1 MPVAVGLIALSAA
14 VLLTGGALNSRS
26 LELEAGVTAAAQ
38 RRVDANFR
46 RIITVMAM
54 GLAGYWIW
62 KGLK

>member
-1 MPVAVGLIALSAA
+1 MPIAVGLVALSAA
-14 VLLTGGALNSRS
+14 VILTGGALNSRS
-26 LELEAGVTAAAQ
+26 LEIEAGVTAAAQ

-46 RIITVMAM
+46 RIITVMTL